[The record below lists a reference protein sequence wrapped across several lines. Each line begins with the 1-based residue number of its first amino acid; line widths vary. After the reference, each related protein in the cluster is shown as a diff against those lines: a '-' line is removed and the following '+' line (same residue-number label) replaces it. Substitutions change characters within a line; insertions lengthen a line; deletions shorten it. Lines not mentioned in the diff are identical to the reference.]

1 MIAWIFLIAVLAVV
15 GKLVY
20 DKQQS
25 KKQTPTQMY
34 GFDKD
39 EFQKLAGIKPINE
52 NDELRQI
59 LVKNNFP
66 KEEIVDA
73 LLKAAVNGEFPKP
86 DESINVK
93 TTKIGTIDTNFGDS
107 DPLASVPMSRVSK
120 EAKQKMAEIAK
131 QDIASKLEEN
141 AANLP
146 QSIKTTLE
154 NELNEMNAI
163 VTGINTSAIVK
174 DITNKGLYNEP
185 EQKKC
190 GCGRSETGFCTGLH
204 MIPKK
209 DWAAGVREI
218 PAPKPKRKPNPKQ
231 DVKEGYT
238 ESTPFVKT
246 KRKYT
251 KKPKA

>member
-15 GKLVY
+15 AKLIY
-20 DKQQS
+20 DVQ
-25 KKQTPTQMY
+25 KKKKEATQTENR
-34 GFDKD
+34 FDK
-39 EFQKLAGIKPINE
+39 EAFQKLAGIKPINE

-86 DESINVK
+86 DESINVQ
-93 TTKIGTIDTNFGDS
+93 TTKIGAIDTNFGDN

-154 NELNEMNAI
+154 NELNQMNAI
-163 VTGINTSAIVK
+163 VTGQTPPQN
-174 DITNKGLYNEP
+174 
-185 EQKKC
+185 KC

-209 DWAAGVREI
+209 DWVAGVREI
-218 PAPKPKRKPNPKQ
+218 PAPKKKANPKQ
-231 DVKEGYT
+231 SVKEGYT
-238 ESTPFVKT
+238 ESEPFVKT